1 MLKRRTATRILLGAS
16 VAASMAIATACGS
29 SGGGPKIRIG
39 SKDFTEQ
46 YVLGNLYEI
55 LLDESGFDADYK
67 PAGGSSENHQAIVN
81 GDIDIYPEYT
91 GTALLTH
98 LGLAFDSSMSAD
110 VVYSTVKDAYA
121 QDLSLAVLDPT
132 DFNNTYVLVMTKP
145 KSEELGIKNASDLST
160 KGGDLVFGT
169 TQEFTERDDGLPGLK
184 ETYGGFNFKEVVALD
199 PGLLY
204 SGIEESEID
213 VTTGFGT
220 DGQISAYDLVV
231 LEDDKKFWPPYP
243 AAPIVRQAVIDEHPE
258 IADLLNQLS
267 ATIDADT
274 MQKLNWEVAGN
285 GKEADEVARTFLEEQ
300 GLIDG

>member
-1 MLKRRTATRILLGAS
+1 
-16 VAASMAIATACGS
+16 MAVISAC
-29 SGGGPKIRIG
+29 SGGGSSDAPKIRIG

-81 GDIDIYPEYT
+81 GEIDVYPEYT

-98 LGLAFDSSMSAD
+98 LGMEFDSSMGAD
-110 VVYSTVKDAYA
+110 EVYSTVKDAYTEEFG
-121 QDLSLAVLDPT
+121 LAVLEPT
-132 DFNNTYVLVMTKP
+132 DFNNTYVLVMTQAKAD
-145 KSEELGIKNASDLST
+145 ELGITTVSDIST
-160 KGGDLVFGT
+160 KGGELVFGT

-204 SGIEESEID
+204 SGIEEGEID

-220 DGQISAYDLVV
+220 DGQISAFDLVV
-231 LEDDKKFWPPYP
+231 LEDDKSFWPPYP
-243 AAPIVRQAVIDEHPE
+243 AAPIVRQEIIDEHPE
-258 IADLLNQLS
+258 VADLLNQLS
-267 ATIDADT
+267 AAIDADT
-274 MQKLNWEVAGN
+274 MQTLNWEVAGN
-285 GKEADEVARTFLEEQ
+285 GREADEVAREFLEAQ
-300 GLIDG
+300 GLIGG

>member
-1 MLKRRTATRILLGAS
+1 MLKRRPFTHSLIGAS
-16 VAASMAIATACGS
+16 IAASMTIITACTGG
-29 SGGGPKIRIG
+29 GGGPEIRVG

-98 LGLAFDSSMSAD
+98 LGMEFDSSMSAD
-110 VVYSTVKDAYA
+110 TVYSTVKDAYA
-121 QDLSLAVLDPT
+121 NDFELAVLEPT

-145 KSEELGIKNASDLST
+145 KAEELDIKNVSDLST
-160 KGGDLVFGT
+160 KGGDLTFGT
-169 TQEFTERDDGLPGLK
+169 TQEFTERDDGLPGLR
-184 ETYGGFNFKEVVALD
+184 ETYGGFNFEEIVALD

-204 SGIEESEID
+204 SGIEEGEID

-220 DGQISAYDLVV
+220 DGQIAAYDLLV

-243 AAPIVRQAVIDEHPE
+243 AAPIVRQAVVDEHPE
-258 IADLLNQLS
+258 VAELLNQLS

-274 MQKLNWEVAGN
+274 MQELNWEVSGN
-285 GKEADEVARTFLEEQ
+285 GREADEVAREFLEEN
-300 GLIDG
+300 GLIGS

>member
-1 MLKRRTATRILLGAS
+1 MLKRRFFIGILLGAS
-16 VAASMAIATACGS
+16 MAAFTACSGGS
-29 SGGGPKIRIG
+29 SSGPKIRVG

-55 LLDESGFDADYK
+55 LLDESGFDAEYS
-67 PAGGSSENHQAIVN
+67 PVGGSSENHQAVVN
-81 GDIDIYPEYT
+81 GDIDLYPEYT

-98 LGLAFDSSMSAD
+98 LGKDFDSSMDAEA
-110 VVYSTVKDAYA
+110 VYTTVKDAYA
-121 QDLSLAVLDPT
+121 SEFNLAVLEPT

-145 KSEELGIKNASDLST
+145 KASELGIKTVSDLST
-160 KGGDLVFGT
+160 KGNDLTFGT

-184 ETYGGFNFKEVVALD
+184 ETYGGFNFKEVLGLD

-204 SGIEESEID
+204 SGIEEDEID

-220 DGQISAYDLVV
+220 DGQISAYDLLV

-243 AAPIVRQAVIDEHPE
+243 AAPIVRQEVLDENPE

-267 ATIDADT
+267 AVIDADT
-274 MQKLNWEVAGN
+274 MQALNWEVAGN
-285 GKEADEVARTFLEEQ
+285 GREPDEVAREFLEQE
-300 GLIDG
+300 GLIGG

>member
-1 MLKRRTATRILLGAS
+1 MLKRRFLIGALVAS
-16 VAASMAIATACGS
+16 SLTVAAAC
-29 SGGGPKIRIG
+29 SGGGSDGPSVRIG

-81 GDIDIYPEYT
+81 GEIDIYPEYT

-98 LGLAFDSSMSAD
+98 LGMAFDSSMDAAA
-110 VVYSTVKDAYA
+110 VYSTVKEAYA
-121 QDLSLAVLDPT
+121 DEFNLAVLDPT
-132 DFNNTYVLVMTKP
+132 DFNNTYVLVMTQEKA
-145 KSEELGIKNASDLST
+145 SEMGVETVSDIST

-184 ETYGGFNFKEVVALD
+184 ESYGGFNFSEVVALD

-204 SGIEESEID
+204 SGIEEGEID

-231 LEDDKKFWPPYP
+231 LEDDKSFWPPYP
-243 AAPIVRQAVIDEHPE
+243 AAPIVRQEIVDEYPE

-267 ATIDADT
+267 AALDAET
-274 MQKLNWEVAGN
+274 MQALNWEVAGN
-285 GKEADEVARTFLEEQ
+285 GREADEVAREFLQEQ
-300 GLIDG
+300 GLIGG

>member
-1 MLKRRTATRILLGAS
+1 MLKRRVFVSILLGAS
-16 VAASMAIATACGS
+16 VAVITACSGGS
-29 SGGGPKIRIG
+29 SGPKIRIG
-39 SKDFTEQ
+39 AKDFTEQ
-46 YVLGNLYEI
+46 YILGNLYEI
-55 LLDESGFDADYK
+55 LLDESGFDADYSSV
-67 PAGGSSENHQAIVN
+67 GGSSENHQAVVN

-98 LGLAFDSSMSAD
+98 LGGDFDSSMDAD
-110 VVYSTVKDAYA
+110 TVYTTVKDAYA
-121 QDLSLAVLDPT
+121 EQFNLAVLDPT

-145 KSEELGIKNASDLST
+145 KADELGIKTVSDLST
-160 KGGDLVFGT
+160 KGGDLKFGT

-184 ETYGGFNFKEVVALD
+184 NTYGGFNFDEVLALD

-204 SGIEESEID
+204 AGIEEDEID

-220 DGQISAYDLVV
+220 DGQISAYDLIV
-231 LEDDKKFWPPYP
+231 LEDDKQFWPPYP
-243 AAPIVRQAVIDEHPE
+243 AAPIVRQEVLDENPE

-267 ATIDADT
+267 AAIDADT

-285 GKEADEVARTFLEEQ
+285 GREPDEVAREFLESE